1 MVCPLCEHVQEQGN
15 SCDQCGIRL
24 LPEST
29 VPMAVVEFAG
39 LEPTRLPQARAVP
52 RSVAS
57 EPFTDLEPTQL
68 VPVAEP
74 SRAAPAPVLSD
85 DPFMNLEPMELPPPA
100 GPARV
105 ARASGASGFTD
116 LEPTQ
121 LPSSEDVAV
130 LPLPQLDR
138 GREDGAPQ
146 ARMRDAD
153 IYLLANE
160 EMMPRCRECGL
171 PGKFGVRCVACG
183 VPIAPIEP

>member
-24 LPEST
+24 LREPA
-29 VPMAVVEFAG
+29 VPVAVVAFDG
-39 LEPTRLPQARAVP
+39 LEPTQLPQAAEPARGAP
-52 RSVAS
+52 ASAAS
-57 EPFTDLEPTQL
+57 EPFIDLEPTQL
-68 VPVAEP
+68 V
-74 SRAAPAPVLSD
+74 AAPRRVAPASVASD
-85 DPFMNLEPMELPPPA
+85 DPFMNLEPMDLPPAA
-100 GPARV
+100 GPTRV
-105 ARASGASGFTD
+105 VRASVASGFAD

-130 LPLPQLDR
+130 LPLLQL
-138 GREDGAPQ
+138 EA
-146 ARMRDAD
+146 RDAD

-160 EMMPRCRECGL
+160 EMTPRCRECGL